1 MSVTKC
7 ARCRNSPGF
16 VELGLSLSNQL
27 SLLHVRHLIPDILL
41 PSRGQFT
48 VHSIT
53 CYPVPVNIV
62 DILLVVLILL
72 SVFYGWRRGFI
83 LGVLDLLGWA
93 LVLISALRF
102 YQPLAKWFGANLD
115 LWSEIWDRP
124 LAFLAIAVFVGVLVQ
139 VAAHTLLRRIPRA
152 VHERTANRIFGLF
165 PGVASGVITAA
176 LAAALLLAVPFS
188 EALHERAR
196 ESALAN
202 RLAVYA
208 QQLEAQL
215 HPVFAEAVAETL
227 NLLTVQPDSHERV
240 SLPYKISNARPR
252 PELEARMLELVNK
265 ERLANGLR
273 PLAPD
278 PELTV
283 VARKHSGDMFS
294 RGYFA
299 HDTPEG
305 RSPFERMHDGG
316 VSFRAAG
323 ENLALAPTL
332 QVAHNGLMNSP
343 GHRANILGKDFGRV
357 GIGILDG
364 GMRGLMVTQNFR
376 N

>member
-1 MSVTKC
+1 M
-7 ARCRNSPGF
+7 
-16 VELGLSLSNQL
+16 
-27 SLLHVRHLIPDILL
+27 
-41 PSRGQFT
+41 
-48 VHSIT
+48 
-53 CYPVPVNIV
+53 
-62 DILLVVLILL
+62 
-72 SVFYGWRRGFI
+72 
-83 LGVLDLLGWA
+83 
-93 LVLISALRF
+93 
-102 YQPLAKWFGANLD
+102 
-115 LWSEIWDRP
+115 
-124 LAFLAIAVFVGVLVQ
+124 
-139 VAAHTLLRRIPRA
+139 
-152 VHERTANRIFGLF
+152 
-165 PGVASGVITAA
+165 ITAA

-196 ESALAN
+196 ESALVN

-240 SLPYKISNARPR
+240 SLPYKITNARPR

-305 RSPFERMHDGG
+305 RCPFDRMHNGG

-323 ENLALAPTL
+323 ENLALAPSL
-332 QVAHNGLMNSP
+332 QVAHSGLMNSP